1 VWTVFGIALA
11 ISMAIG
17 GLAFRHSARLE
28 RRLMEQRAR
37 EKQTAIDLQRLS
49 ARLLHA
55 QEEEQRRIAREL
67 HDEVGQTLSAVK
79 MELTVAGRRL
89 ERSGGGANL
98 LADALFSVDSALR
111 AVRDLSHLLHPSAL
125 DDLGLV
131 AALESQLADF
141 GRRYGIDVDFAH
153 DGFERRR
160 GDEIERAVYR
170 IVQEALTNVARHARA
185 RAVQV
190 RLSADSSV
198 CRVVLED
205 NGIGFDVADAEQ
217 PGRRRGLGLLGIRER
232 ISQLQGTVQI
242 TSGQSGGTRIEVRL
256 PLSEQVAA
264 LENVGDESVESN
276 VLVQTP
282 EVGHG

>member
-1 VWTVFGIALA
+1 
-11 ISMAIG
+11 M
-17 GLAFRHSARLE
+17 
-28 RRLMEQRAR
+28 
-37 EKQTAIDLQRLS
+37 
-49 ARLLHA
+49 
-55 QEEEQRRIAREL
+55 
-67 HDEVGQTLSAVK
+67 
-79 MELTVAGRRL
+79 L